1 MEYISAIFFFLVL
14 IGILWKMKA
23 DYLFVLFSFAAYL
36 FLLFYIV
43 KYNPSELSA
52 SVLNL
57 VIVNPYGLFIL
68 LFILVAPPVID
79 YIYKQIEKRSL
90 NSKTL

>member
-36 FLLFYIV
+36 FLLFYII
-43 KYNPSELSA
+43 KYNPLGLSL
-52 SVLNL
+52 SILNL
-57 VIVNPYGLFIL
+57 VLFNPSGLFIL
-68 LFILVAPPVID
+68 VFILVAPLVID
-79 YIYKQIEKRSL
+79 YIYKQIEKRSS
-90 NSKTL
+90 NSNTL

>member
-1 MEYISAIFFFLVL
+1 
-14 IGILWKMKA
+14 MKA

-43 KYNPSELSA
+43 KYNPSDLSL

-57 VIVNPYGLFIL
+57 ALPNPYEPFII
-68 LFILVAPPVID
+68 LFILVAPLVIN
-79 YIYKQIEKRSL
+79 YIYKQIKKRTS
-90 NSKTL
+90 NSNTS

>member
-1 MEYISAIFFFLVL
+1 MEYISAIFFFFVL

-43 KYNPSELSA
+43 KYTPSDVSL

-57 VIVNPYGLFIL
+57 VLVNPYEPFIILFIL
-68 LFILVAPPVID
+68 LAPLVID
-79 YIYKQIEKRSL
+79 YIYKQIKKRSL
-90 NSKTL
+90 NSNIS

>member
-36 FLLFYIV
+36 FLLFFIV
-43 KYNPSELSA
+43 KYNPSDVSL

-57 VIVNPYGLFIL
+57 ISANPYEPYII
-68 LFILVAPPVID
+68 LFILVAPLVID
-79 YIYKQIEKRSL
+79 YIYKQIKKRSS
-90 NSKTL
+90 NSNT

>member
-23 DYLFVLFSFAAYL
+23 DYLFVLFSFATYL

-43 KYNPSELSA
+43 KYNPLDLSV

-57 VIVNPYGLFIL
+57 VLINPYGLFLL
-68 LFILVAPPVID
+68 LFTFVAPLVIN
-79 YIYKQIEKRSL
+79 YLYKQIKKRSS
-90 NSKTL
+90 NSNTS

>member
-43 KYNPSELSA
+43 KYNPSHLSL
-52 SVLNL
+52 SVLSL
-57 VIVNPYGLFIL
+57 VLVNPFGLIML
-68 LFILVAPPVID
+68 IFILVAPLVIN
-79 YIYKQIEKRSL
+79 YLYKQIKTRSS
-90 NSKTL
+90 NTS

>member
-1 MEYISAIFFFLVL
+1 MEYISAIFFFFVL

-43 KYNPSELSA
+43 KYNPSHLSL
-52 SVLNL
+52 SVFNL
-57 VIVNPYGLFIL
+57 ILANLYGFIML
-68 LFILVAPPVID
+68 LLILVAPLVID
-79 YIYKQIEKRSL
+79 YLFKQKKRRSS
-90 NSKTL
+90 NSNTS

>member
-43 KYNPSELSA
+43 KYNPSELSV

-57 VIVNPYGLFIL
+57 VIFNPNGFFIL
-68 LFILVAPPVID
+68 LFVLVAPLVID
-79 YIYKQIEKRSL
+79 NICKQIKKRSS
-90 NSKTL
+90 NSNTS

>member
-14 IGILWKMKA
+14 INILWKMKA

-43 KYNPSELSA
+43 KYQPSELSV
-52 SVLNL
+52 SVVNL
-57 VIVNPYGLFIL
+57 VLVNPYGLYIL
-68 LFILVAPPVID
+68 LFILVAPLVID
-79 YIYKQIEKRSL
+79 YIYRQRKKRSS
-90 NSKTL
+90 NSNTT

>member
-43 KYNPSELSA
+43 KYNPSHLSL

-57 VIVNPYGLFIL
+57 VLVNPFGLIML
-68 LFILVAPPVID
+68 IFILVAPLVIN
-79 YIYKQIEKRSL
+79 YLYKQIKTRSS
-90 NSKTL
+90 NSS

>member
-1 MEYISAIFFFLVL
+1 MEYISAIFFLMVLV
-14 IGILWKMKA
+14 GILWKMKA

-43 KYNPSELSA
+43 KYNPSGLFL

-57 VIVNPYGLFIL
+57 VIINPYGLFML
-68 LFILVAPPVID
+68 LFVFIAPFVIS
-79 YIYKQIEKRSL
+79 YIYKKKKRYS
-90 NSKTL
+90 NSNTS

>member
-1 MEYISAIFFFLVL
+1 MEYISAIFFLLVL
-14 IGILWKMKA
+14 VGILWKMKA

-43 KYNPSELSA
+43 KYNPSGLFL

-57 VIVNPYGLFIL
+57 VIINPYGLFMF
-68 LFILVAPPVID
+68 LFVFIAPLVIG
-79 YIYKQIEKRSL
+79 YIYKKIKKRSS
-90 NSKTL
+90 NSNTS

>member
-1 MEYISAIFFFLVL
+1 MEYLSALFFFLVL
-14 IGILWKMKA
+14 INFLWKMKA

-43 KYNPSELSA
+43 KYNPLDLSL

-57 VIVNPYGLFIL
+57 VILNPYGLFML
-68 LFILVAPPVID
+68 VFVLVAPLVID
-79 YIYKQIEKRSL
+79 YIYERIKKKYS
-90 NSKTL
+90 NTNTS